1 MKKGESKMK
10 QIIIDYAFKE
20 QSIDFQKVCLGGK
33 LTTQDVIN
41 ERRGS
46 AHFNL
51 RNSCSMCF
59 IKNHKLS
66 GQCTSGTCP
75 IQNAHDQVIVM
86 LNKIEQLLIR
96 NPDADLPHIKASD
109 YTLDYILE
117 VYEEAIQSNNLS
129 PATGLDKIK
138 TFFGGK

>member
-1 MKKGESKMK
+1 MK

-20 QSIDFQKVCLGGK
+20 QGIDFQKVCLGGK
-33 LTTQDVIN
+33 LTTQDIIN

-51 RNSCSMCF
+51 RNSCSICF

-86 LNKIEQLLIR
+86 LKKIEQLLIG
-96 NPDADLPHIKASD
+96 NPDADLPYIKASE

-117 VYEEAIQSNNLS
+117 MYEEAVNLANTS
-129 PATGLDKIK
+129 KPTGLDKIK
-138 TFFGGK
+138 NFFGGK